1 MEFKKLASNTINF
14 VLKRIIETFGL
25 IILIFAVLLL
35 ISLISYSPDDPNFI
49 FPDNTIIKNVLGFH
63 GSFTAD
69 LFFQSLGLTALLIP
83 LSFFA
88 TGTNILL
95 YKKIFVT
102 IKSFFYIILYS
113 LFGSLFFS
121 VFYPTAFKLYINGN
135 GGFVGKY
142 LETSFLNSLIN
153 TNFQLFYYV
162 LLLLIIIFFY

>member
-102 IKSFFYIILYS
+102 IKI
-113 LFGSLFFS
+113 
-121 VFYPTAFKLYINGN
+121 A
-135 GGFVGKY
+135 
-142 LETSFLNSLIN
+142 
-153 TNFQLFYYV
+153 
-162 LLLLIIIFFY
+162 